1 MSRDEV
7 GLGVIGCGGFGLFA
21 LAALHPGARG
31 QARRHGRHPP
41 AGGAGRGRRGSGS
54 RTSTTSARSSA
65 RDDVDLVYIA
75 TPPFLHHPQALAALE
90 AGKHVIVEKPL
101 ALTVAQADEMIA
113 AARQRDRLLVANLM
127 QRYNPLFDAVR
138 RLVEAASAGRG
149 AARLLRELRLGR
161 EPAGRTTGSGTG
173 RKSGGI
179 FVEHGVHFFDLFAG
193 WLGPG
198 RVEAAQVGVRPGTA
212 IEEHVHC
219 TVRYGDAALVNFYHG
234 FHQAGRMDRQ
244 ELRLVFERGDVTLYD
259 WVPTRARIH
268 ALVDER
274 QTRDLVRPV
283 PRRPARRGRVLRRQ
297 GPRLP
302 GPGQG
307 DRRLPD
313 HRAVVRRRPGEVAA
327 LRPSCSGRMMA
338 DQVAWIRDRN
348 HRRVVTEA
356 NGRDSLAMACEA
368 DALAHPRPGAE
379 PMTVRRLSTRGSCSR
394 PEDVPAVPRRF
405 RGRRRVQ
412 PRGGPGGGR
421 GRAPG
426 PRRRAA
432 PRAAAGL
439 HRPAALGPG
448 RRA

>member
-1 MSRDEV
+1 M
-7 GLGVIGCGGFGLFA
+7 IGCGGFGLFA
-21 LAALHPGARG
+21 LQQFTQVPGVKLVGMAGTHRPASLAAAARFG
-31 QARRHGRHPP
+31 VENVDDVGELLR
-41 AGGAGRGRRGSGS
+41 
-54 RTSTTSARSSA
+54 
-65 RDDVDLVYIA
+65 RDDVDVVYIA
-75 TPPFLHHPQALAALE
+75 TPPFLHHAQAMAALE

-101 ALTVAQADEMIA
+101 ALTVAQADELVA

-138 RLVEAASAGRG
+138 RLVETRVLGEVLHGSFENYASDEN
-149 AARLLRELRLGR
+149 L
-161 EPAGRTTGSGTG
+161 PAEHWFWDRA
-173 RKSGGI
+173 KSGGI

-274 QTRDLVRPV
+274 QTRDLCDLFPG
-283 PRRPARRGRVLRRQ
+283 ARLDVAASYGGKDRACRGRGKEIDAYQ
-297 GPRLP
+297 I
-302 GPGQG
+302 
-307 DRRLPD
+307 DRPL
-313 HRAVVRRRPGEVAA
+313 VRRRPGEVAA
-327 LRPSCSGRMMA
+327 LRPAAPVDDGGPGRLDPRPQPPA
-338 DQVAWIRDRN
+338 GRDR
-348 HRRVVTEA
+348 
-356 NGRDSLAMACEA
+356 GQ
-368 DALAHPRPGAE
+368 RPGFPRDGLRGRRAGPPGGGR
-379 PMTVRRLSTRGSCSR
+379 PMTVPRLSTRLLLR
-394 PEDVPAVPRRF
+394 PEDVPAVPRRL
-405 RGRRRVQ
+405 RGRRRLQ
-412 PRGGPGGGR
+412 PRGGPGGRR

-426 PRRRAA
+426 PGGRAA
-432 PRAAAGL
+432 PGAAAGV
-439 HRPAALGPG
+439 HRPAAVGPG